1 MTDDIPAQIDA
12 LAQSFIAK
20 AMELGMDAVTVRYSY
35 HRRQLVRPHRAN
47 AGVPFRRAHIRQSRR
62 DQDQERTRVQIRN
75 TEGEDGE

>member
-1 MTDDIPAQIDA
+1 MTDDIPSQIDA

-20 AMELGMDAVTVRYSY
+20 AMELGMDAVTVGYSY
-35 HRRQLVRPHRAN
+35 HS
-47 AGVPFRRAHIRQSRR
+47 AGLTYGKVAGGGNWYARTAQMQEFL